1 MIPCADDYATAYA
14 RFRWNVLERCNMAH
28 DACDRHAADPGRVAL
43 GRRGLPAHAAP
54 GAIELVADLP
64 RTTTGKIMRRE
75 LRRREVDRQRARD
88 RGRRAAPSDADA
100 GGAGAG
106 AGVEAEERRG

>member
-1 MIPCADDYATAYA
+1 MIPRADDYATAYA
-14 RFRWNVLERCNMAH
+14 KFRWNVPERCNMAH

-43 GRRGLPAHAAP
+43 LALGRRDLPAHAAP

-88 RGRRAAPSDADA
+88 RGRRAAAPSDAGA

-106 AGVEAEERRG
+106 ERRG